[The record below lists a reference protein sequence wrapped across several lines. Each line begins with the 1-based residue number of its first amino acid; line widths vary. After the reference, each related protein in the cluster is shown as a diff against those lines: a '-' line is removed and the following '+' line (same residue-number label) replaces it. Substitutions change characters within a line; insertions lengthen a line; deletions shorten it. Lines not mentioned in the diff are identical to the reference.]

1 MSISMY
7 RNNVVR
13 YQKEISD
20 LRKQVAQEQEKMARI
35 GKDLANL
42 IQSLSGN
49 ISLSTLSS
57 KQSQLSSKQ
66 NEQARIQKKI
76 SELEARISSKMD
88 ELNRNLDNLNKQE
101 AQEQKKQDDD
111 AKKRQ
116 DLERRR
122 REEQKKLDDESLRRS
137 RDLTREMEKQS
148 RLFSSMRSNRL
159 VIDLSKL
166 PTKIKVVFF
175 ASNPKD
181 QSQLRLD
188 EEIRLIEQK
197 LRASDYRDSVQLV
210 SRWAV
215 RPDDL
220 LQSLNEH
227 KPHIVHFSGHGT
239 DDGDIVFLDP
249 EGNAKIVTIDAMV
262 MLMRTMADNISVII
276 FNACFSERQAEAVT
290 EHIDLAIGMN
300 DSIGD
305 EAARVFSAQFYSA
318 IGFGR
323 SVQEAFMQAKAALM
337 LEGIPEENTPVLF
350 TRVGIDPND
359 VILVRP

>member
-1 MSISMY
+1 MY
-7 RNNVVR
+7 RNNIVR
-13 YQKEISD
+13 LQKEISD
-20 LRKQVAQEQEKMARI
+20 LRKQVAQEHEKIARL
-35 GKDLANL
+35 GKELANL
-42 IQSLSGN
+42 IKSLRGN

-66 NEQARIQKKI
+66 TEQARIQKKI

-88 ELNRNLDNLNKQE
+88 ELNRNLDNLNRLE
-101 AQEQKKQDDD
+101 TQEQKKQDDE
-111 AKKRQ
+111 AKKRL
-116 DLERRR
+116 DLEKRR
-122 REEQKKLDDESLRRS
+122 REEQKKFADESLQSS
-137 RDLTREMEKQS
+137 RNLTREMEKQS
-148 RLFSSMRSNRL
+148 RLVSSMKDNRI

-175 ASNPKD
+175 AANPMN

-197 LRASDYRDSVQLV
+197 LRTSEFRDSVELV
-210 SRWAV
+210 SKWAV

-220 LQSLNEH
+220 LQALNEH
-227 KPHIVHFSGHGT
+227 KPHIVHFSGHAT
-239 DDGDIVFLDP
+239 DNGDIVFLDP

-262 MLMRTMADNISVII
+262 MLMRAMADNISIII
-276 FNACFSERQAEAVT
+276 FNACFSERQAEAVI
-290 EHIDLAIGMN
+290 EYIDLAVGMN

-305 EAARVFSAQFYSA
+305 DAARVFSAQFYSA

-350 TRVGIDPND
+350 ARVGIDPNNI
-359 VILVRP
+359 ILVRP

>member
-7 RNNVVR
+7 RNNIVR
-13 YQKEISD
+13 LQKEISD

-35 GKDLANL
+35 GKDLASL
-42 IQSLSGN
+42 IQSLSGK
-49 ISLSTLSS
+49 ISLTTLSS

-88 ELNRNLDNLNKQE
+88 ELNRNLDNLNRLE
-101 AQEQKKQDDD
+101 SQEQKKLDDE

-116 DLERRR
+116 DMERRR
-122 REEQKKLDDESLRRS
+122 REEQKKLDGESLRRS
-137 RDLTREMEKQS
+137 QDLTREMEKQS
-148 RLFSSMRSNRL
+148 RLFSTMRQNRL

-166 PTKIKVVFF
+166 PTKIKAIFF

-181 QSQLRLD
+181 QTQLRLD

-197 LRASDYRDSVQLV
+197 LRASTYRDSVQLV

-227 KPHIVHFSGHGT
+227 KPQIVHFSGHGT
-239 DDGDIVFLDP
+239 DTGEIVFLDP
-249 EGNAKIVTIDAMV
+249 EGNAKRVTREAIA
-262 MLMRTMADNISVII
+262 MLMKTMADNIQVVV
-276 FNACFSERQAEAVT
+276 FNACFSEGQAEAVT
-290 EHIDLAIGMN
+290 EHIDIAIGMN

-305 EAARVFSAQFYSA
+305 EAARIFSAQFYSA

-323 SVQEAFMQAKAALM
+323 SVQEAFMQAKTALM
-337 LEGIPEENTPVLF
+337 LEGIPEESTPVIF
-350 TRVGIDPND
+350 TRVGIDPHD

>member
-1 MSISMY
+1 
-7 RNNVVR
+7 VR
-13 YQKEISD
+13 LQKEISD
-20 LRKQVAQEQEKMARI
+20 LRKQVSQEQEKMARI
-35 GKDLANL
+35 GKDLATL
-42 IQSLSGN
+42 IGSLSGN

-66 NEQARIQKKI
+66 NEQARVQKKI

-88 ELNRNLDNLNKQE
+88 DLNRNLDNLNRLETQD
-101 AQEQKKQDDD
+101 QKKQDDE

-116 DLERRR
+116 DIERKR
-122 REEQKKLDDESLRRS
+122 REERKKLDDESLRRS
-137 RDLTREMEKQS
+137 RELTREMEKQS
-148 RLFSSMRSNRL
+148 RIVSSIKQNRL
-159 VIDLSKL
+159 VIDLNKL
-166 PTKIKVVFF
+166 PTKIKVLFF
-175 ASNPKD
+175 ASNPQD
-181 QSQLRLD
+181 QTQLRLD

-197 LRASDYRDSVQLV
+197 LRASDYRDSVDLV

-239 DDGDIVFLDP
+239 DTGEIIFLDP
-249 EGNAKIVTIDAMV
+249 EGNTKLVTKEAMV
-262 MLMRTMADNISVII
+262 MLMQTMADNIRVVI
-276 FNACFSERQAEAVT
+276 FNACFSEEQAEAVT
-290 EHIDLAIGMN
+290 EHIDIAIGMN
-300 DSIGD
+300 DSIAD

-323 SVQEAFMQAKAALM
+323 SVQDAFNQAKVALM
-337 LEGIPEENTPVLF
+337 LEGIPEETTPILLP
-350 TRVGIDPND
+350 RVGIDPND